1 MAGSWGVTGSGRLAE
16 DQELMSHAMERL
28 LVDRDRVIAINE
40 QRDVARHGPACFASI
55 ECIRRSGPLR
65 RWCAAARA
73 ARMLSWSMLCYET
86 NYKSAALRTW
96 QAETVLLKNE
106 RLRGLAAGAI
116 SNSLEERR
124 REVAAKE
131 RQYEAMEQWN
141 HQVALEAA
149 TLRTGQSEWSAE
161 VRLQD
166 AGALRMDVGLRRAA
180 GWLYGQFGVTRQVAV
195 KNWMLNMAAA
205 ARADRF
211 S

>member
-1 MAGSWGVTGSGRLAE
+1 
-16 DQELMSHAMERL
+16 
-28 LVDRDRVIAINE
+28 
-40 QRDVARHGPACFASI
+40 
-55 ECIRRSGPLR
+55 
-65 RWCAAARA
+65 
-73 ARMLSWSMLCYET
+73 MLCYET

-131 RQYEAMEQWN
+131 RQCEAMEQWN
-141 HQVALEAA
+141 NQVALEAA